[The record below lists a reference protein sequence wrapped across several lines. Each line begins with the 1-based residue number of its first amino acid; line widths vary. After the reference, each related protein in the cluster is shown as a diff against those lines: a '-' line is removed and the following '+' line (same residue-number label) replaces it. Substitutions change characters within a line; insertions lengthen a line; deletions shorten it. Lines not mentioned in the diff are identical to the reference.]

1 MADLSAVF
9 TPGLIGRLRVP
20 HRVVMGAMHLSL
32 ESRDDG
38 GAALA
43 AFYVER
49 ARGGAGLM
57 VTGGAAVS
65 SAGSGGPAYGVL
77 DDARVRPRLRRVTDE
92 VHDAGGLIAL
102 QLFHAGRYAPASG
115 PAVPLA
121 PSAVYSRFS
130 RCEPRAM
137 TDREVRDTVDDFA
150 R

>member
-57 VTGGAAVS
+57 VTRGAAVS
-65 SAGSGGPAYGVL
+65 SAGSGGPPHRG
-77 DDARVRPRLRRVTDE
+77 AR
-92 VHDAGGLIAL
+92 G
-102 QLFHAGRYAPASG
+102 AP
-115 PAVPLA
+115 VP
-121 PSAVYSRFS
+121 
-130 RCEPRAM
+130 PRARPG
-137 TDREVRDTVDDFA
+137 DRRGDDPRRPVPPPPVPA
-150 R
+150 RPLRPGPGPGR